1 MEKSFIKLK
10 FFERRWSKT
19 QYSAQIEN
27 FLRFLMNCDEKY
39 NIAVQKENDA
49 DAATQDILH
58 HIELKENTQQDY
70 ILEGL
75 QLHRVRRE
83 RRHAKNTQRLTK
95 PIKEW
100 EASNKRVIRDLEKL
114 LGEVRRQERYIEN
127 RSYTPKTDV
136 LRILEGGEE

>member
-1 MEKSFIKLK
+1 MG
-10 FFERRWSKT
+10 RRCPKT

-27 FLRFLMNCDEKY
+27 FIRFLTNCDEEY
-39 NIAVQKENDA
+39 NIAVQSESNA

-58 HIELKENTQQDY
+58 HIELEENSQLDY
-70 ILEGL
+70 IYEGL

-83 RRHAKNTQRLTK
+83 RRQAKDTQRLTK
-95 PIKEW
+95 PIREW
-100 EASNKRVIRDLEKL
+100 MAANKRVIRDLEKL

-136 LRILEGGEE
+136 LKILKGGDEP

>member
-1 MEKSFIKLK
+1 MES
-10 FFERRWSKT
+10 
-19 QYSAQIEN
+19 N
-27 FLRFLMNCDEKY
+27 
-39 NIAVQKENDA
+39 A

-58 HIELKENTQQDY
+58 HIELEENSQLDY
-70 ILEGL
+70 IYEGL

-83 RRHAKNTQRLTK
+83 RRHAKDTQRLTK
-95 PIKEW
+95 PIREW
-100 EASNKRVIRDLEKL
+100 MAANKRVIRDLEKL

>member
-1 MEKSFIKLK
+1 M
-10 FFERRWSKT
+10 KT

-27 FLRFLMNCDEKY
+27 FLRFLMNCDEEY
-39 NIAVQKENDA
+39 NIAVSRENDA

-58 HIELKENTQQDY
+58 HIELEENSQLDY
-70 ILEGL
+70 IYEGL
-75 QLHRVRRE
+75 QLHRIRKE
-83 RRHAKNTQRLTK
+83 RRRAKDTQQLTK

-100 EASNKRVIRDLEKL
+100 AEVNKRIIKELEQL

-136 LRILEGGEE
+136 LRILEDD

>member
-1 MEKSFIKLK
+1 M
-10 FFERRWSKT
+10 ERRWSKT

-27 FLRFLMNCDEKY
+27 FLRFLTNCDEKY
-39 NIAVQKENDA
+39 NIAVSKENDA

-58 HIELKENTQQDY
+58 HIELEENSQLDY
-70 ILEGL
+70 IYEGL
-75 QLHRVRRE
+75 QLHCIRKE
-83 RRHAKNTQRLTK
+83 RRRAKDTQQLTN

-100 EASNKRVIRDLEKL
+100 AASNKRIIKELEQL

-136 LRILEGGEE
+136 LKILKGGDES

>member
-1 MEKSFIKLK
+1 M
-10 FFERRWSKT
+10 

-27 FLRFLMNCDEKY
+27 FLRFLTNCDEEY

-58 HIELKENTQQDY
+58 HIELEENSQLDY
-70 ILEGL
+70 TYEGS
-75 QLHRVRRE
+75 QLHRVRRD
-83 RRHAKNTQRLTK
+83 RRQAKDTQQLTK

-100 EASNKRVIRDLEKL
+100 AASNKRIIKELERL

-127 RSYTPKTDV
+127 RFYTPKTDV
-136 LRILEGGEE
+136 LRILKGGGEN

>member
-1 MEKSFIKLK
+1 M
-10 FFERRWSKT
+10 KT

-27 FLRFLMNCDEKY
+27 FLRFLMNCDEEY
-39 NIAVQKENDA
+39 NIAVSRENDA

-58 HIELKENTQQDY
+58 HIELKENSQLDY
-70 ILEGL
+70 IYEGL
-75 QLHRVRRE
+75 QLHRIRKE
-83 RRHAKNTQRLTK
+83 RRRAKDTQQLTK

-100 EASNKRVIRDLEKL
+100 AEVNKRIIKELEQL

-136 LRILEGGEE
+136 LRILEDD

>member
-1 MEKSFIKLK
+1 M
-10 FFERRWSKT
+10 KT

-27 FLRFLMNCDEKY
+27 FLRFLMNCDEEY
-39 NIAVQKENDA
+39 NIAVSRENDA

-58 HIELKENTQQDY
+58 HIELKENSQLDY
-70 ILEGL
+70 IYEGL
-75 QLHRVRRE
+75 QLHRIRKE
-83 RRHAKNTQRLTK
+83 RRRAKDTQQLTK

-100 EASNKRVIRDLEKL
+100 AEVNKRIIKELEQL

-136 LRILEGGEE
+136 LRILEDY